1 MHPVLNKGE
10 RSGKKRPQAMQID
23 MEIFPPKN
31 DQHITKTIDL
41 KSNKCTMQNKQQIID
56 ALEEVSGGFNANKF
70 LSSVVDAIDHKQHFD
85 PGHG

>member
-56 ALEEVSGGFNANKF
+56 ALKEVSGRLNANKF